1 VKIVLVMGRKRK
13 EIDRLEYRV
22 FTRISK
28 EKYEELEKLL
38 QGSRCKTISELLR
51 HILENRKIVVEHYD
65 SSLDKVMEQLS
76 GIRKEI
82 QSIGI
87 NINQVTHYFHLAKEP
102 ESKIFNALEIVKL
115 YQQTDLKV
123 TELFSIVAKLS
134 ELWLQK

>member
-1 VKIVLVMGRKRK
+1 MGRKRK

-28 EKYEELEKLL
+28 EKYEELVAIL
-38 QGSRCKTISELLR
+38 QQSRCKTISELLR
-51 HILENRKIVVEHYD
+51 HILDDRKITLETYD
-65 SSLDKVMEQLS
+65 VSLDKVMEQLS

-82 QSIGI
+82 LSIGI
-87 NINQVTHYFHLAKEP
+87 NINQVTHYFHSAKEP

-134 ELWLQK
+134 ELWLPK

>member
-1 VKIVLVMGRKRK
+1 MGRKRK
-13 EIDRLEYRV
+13 EIDRLDYRV

-28 EKYEELEKLL
+28 EKYEELVAIL
-38 QGSRCKTISELLR
+38 QQSRCKTISELLR
-51 HILENRKIVVEHYD
+51 HILEDRKITLETYD
-65 SSLDKVMEQLS
+65 VSLDKVMEQLS

-134 ELWLQK
+134 ELWLPK